1 MFTWPTTASK
11 SPQLSDMG
19 SALLYYLVIKPIS
32 LLPYPLLYLVSDL
45 TRLIVY
51 RAVGYR
57 RKVVASNIAGAFP
70 DLSPRERV
78 AIERKFYKHFC
89 DLIVE
94 SLKNFSITEKQARKR
109 MVERNPEVINR
120 YASQGIST
128 VMCGGHFNNWELWAV
143 EAGLSLDPLVVGIY
157 KRLSNPFFDKKMK
170 DSRSKFG
177 LMMIPTKEVGKEMK
191 RLKDTVKTTV
201 YAIDQSPANP
211 QKAYWMYFLGRE
223 TACYY
228 GPEKYARDHR
238 SPVLF
243 ARIHK
248 VKRGHYEV
256 EYEPVMDRPEDAEYG
271 EVIHAVQRMLEKDV
285 RKWPEYW
292 LWTHKR
298 WKHQRPE
305 NVVLDDRP

>member
-51 RAVGYR
+51 RVVGYR

-177 LMMIPTKEVGKEMK
+177 LMMIPTKEVGKGTG
-191 RLKDTVKTTV
+191 LGLSIVKG
-201 YAIDQSPANP
+201 ILD
-211 QKAYWMYFLGRE
+211 
-223 TACYY
+223 
-228 GPEKYARDHR
+228 DHR
-238 SPVLF
+238 ADV
-243 ARIHK
+243 A
-248 VKRGHYEV
+248 V
-256 EYEPVMDRPEDAEYG
+256 ESTLGEGTSFSLTFPLDHRPE
-271 EVIHAVQRMLEKDV
+271 
-285 RKWPEYW
+285 PES
-292 LWTHKR
+292 
-298 WKHQRPE
+298 P
-305 NVVLDDRP
+305 